1 MRVVR
6 FRDTDGVSRTG
17 FFDGDEVVAVPG
29 DEGRLALEAVLLDGD
44 DALGQLHASARGG
57 RRFAVDG
64 LALLPPLHQPPKVIG
79 IGLNY
84 PEHASE
90 NALEKPSEP
99 VVFAKFASTIVGP
112 NDPIVLPAAAPRRVD
127 YEAEL
132 GVVIGRTGRDIA
144 VEDAMRFVL
153 GYTAVDDVTA
163 RDWQVKKPAGQWILG
178 KGFDSFLPI
187 GPCIVTADEIADVAQ
202 LRITCTIDG
211 EMLQDDRASSMIFSI
226 PEIIAYISRVAT
238 LTPGD
243 LILTG
248 TPSGTGSART
258 PPRWLTAGDVVE
270 VAVSEIGTL
279 RNPVR
284 EQDTTR

>member
-1 MRVVR
+1 
-6 FRDTDGVSRTG
+6 
-17 FFDGDEVVAVPG
+17 
-29 DEGRLALEAVLLDGD
+29 LKGD
-44 DALGQLHASARGG
+44 DALTRLRASAAGG
-57 RRFAVDG
+57 RRYRMDE

-84 PEHASE
+84 PEHAAE
-90 NALEKPSEP
+90 NALEKPPEP

-112 NDPIVLPAAAPRRVD
+112 HDPIVLPTAAPRRVD

-144 VEDAMRFVL
+144 IEDAMHFVL
-153 GYTAVDDVTA
+153 GYTAVNDVTA
-163 RDWQVKKPAGQWILG
+163 RDWQVKKPAGQWTLG

-187 GPCIVTADEIADVAQ
+187 GPCIVTMDEIADVGR
-202 LRITCTIDG
+202 LRITCRIDG
-211 EMLQDDRASSMIFSI
+211 EVLQDDRASSMIFPI
-226 PEIIAYISRVAT
+226 PEIIAYLSRVAT
-238 LTPGD
+238 LMPGD

-279 RNPVR
+279 RNRVQ
-284 EQDTTR
+284 EQDTTG

>member
-1 MRVVR
+1 MRVIR
-6 FRDTDGVSRTG
+6 FQDPDGLSRTG
-17 FFDGDEVVAVPG
+17 FLDGDEVVAVPG
-29 DEGRLALEAVLLDGD
+29 DDGRLPLEAVLQGGDG
-44 DALGQLHASARGG
+44 ALARLHASASSG
-57 RRFAVDG
+57 RRFAIDG

-84 PEHASE
+84 PEHAAE

-112 NDPIVLPAAAPRRVD
+112 NDPIILPNAAPRRVD

-144 VEDAMRFVL
+144 VEEAMRFVL
-153 GYTAVDDVTA
+153 GYTAVNDVTA
-163 RDWQVKKPAGQWILG
+163 RDWQVKKPAGQWTLG

-187 GPCIVTADEIADVAQ
+187 GPCIVTADEIADVGR
-202 LRITCTIDG
+202 LRITCTMDG
-211 EMLQDDRASSMIFSI
+211 EVLQDDRASSMIFPI
-226 PEIIAYISRVAT
+226 PEIIAYLSRVAT
-238 LTPGD
+238 LMPGD

-248 TPSGTGSART
+248 TPSGTGSAHT

-279 RNPVR
+279 RNRVQ
-284 EQDTTR
+284 EQDTTA